1 MAKYCLYDKRRK
13 EYVIKE
19 GRTVIGDRI
28 VYETSSEPAQ
38 VTEIVSQPITEETLR
53 KLEKGLE
60 LEQGQLACHCLN
72 DKENRQIERQKKLK
86 KVRKSLEEY
95 LDEYSQSQSDVK
107 ELAAEFCYVLGEYF
121 IDSDNDGL
129 LESLENNDWDQE

>member
-1 MAKYCLYDKRRK
+1 MAKYCLYDKSRK

-19 GRTVIGDRI
+19 GRTVIGGRI
-28 VYETSSEPAQ
+28 IYKTSSEPAQ
-38 VTEIVSQPITEETLR
+38 VTEIVSQPIAEETLR

-60 LEQGQLACHCLN
+60 LEQGQLECHCLN
-72 DKENRQIERQKKLK
+72 DEEIRQIERQKKLE
-86 KVRKSLEEY
+86 KVRNSLEEY

-129 LESLENNDWDQE
+129 LESLENNDWEQE

>member
-19 GRTVIGDRI
+19 GRTVIGGRI
-28 VYETSSEPAQ
+28 IYETSSEPTQ
-38 VTEIVSQPITEETLR
+38 ITEIVSQPIAEETLR

-60 LEQGQLACHCLN
+60 LEQGQLECHCL
-72 DKENRQIERQKKLK
+72 DDEEIRQIERQKKLE
-86 KVRKSLEEY
+86 KVRNSLEEY

-129 LESLENNDWDQE
+129 LESLENNDWEQE

>member
-1 MAKYCLYDKRRK
+1 MARYCLYDKQRK

-19 GRTVIGDRI
+19 GRTVIGGRI
-28 VYETSSEPAQ
+28 IYETSSEPAQ

-53 KLEKGLE
+53 KLEKGLG
-60 LEQGQLACHCLN
+60 LERGQLECHCLN
-72 DKENRQIERQKKLK
+72 DEEIHQIECQNKLE

-107 ELAAEFCYVLGEYF
+107 KLAAEFCYMLGEYF
-121 IDSDNDGL
+121 IVSDDDGL
-129 LESLENNDWDQE
+129 IESLEDNDWEKG